1 MKMIQSI
8 MKFIK
13 NFVLVLIS
21 IAFSLL
27 IGEIVLRIYTDF
39 PKFPNSSYMVEDSNF
54 GFKMNNDLK
63 DIDKLGFR
71 NIEGK
76 YNNYQI
82 ATIGDSHTYGNGVT
96 SKEAWPYQLEEI
108 IDKPTYNYG
117 NSGNGIYSYH
127 FLAKDVFTKNK
138 KIILGLYLP
147 NDFAYKDYICLI
159 DFNNSFWKKEVV
171 RLKLNPPLRCDSLEN
186 VNTKMD
192 FVRLAIMKSAVL
204 SITYELIWRPIRK
217 TKNKDKNY
225 IEVHERFAPM
235 EIDLL
240 EGFMKLTDLENPKI
254 SLVFSDFKK
263 IVKDWKQSSDE
274 GSIGI
279 ILIPSAQAVY
289 LNALEKLNI
298 KPNSKSKIE
307 FYTQNELLL
316 EEQVLNF
323 LQKLNIPALS
333 VKKNLVEEFIRN
345 LPSESTLQFY
355 PDNSHPIA
363 AGHRAYAKT
372 AKEIYLKM
380 KEMSK

>member
-1 MKMIQSI
+1 

-21 IAFSLL
+21 TAFSLM
-27 IGEIVLRIYTDF
+27 IVEIALRIFTDF
-39 PKFPNSSYMVEDSNF
+39 PRFPDSSLMVQDSNF

-63 DIDKLGFR
+63 DIDELGFR
-71 NIEGK
+71 NVDGK
-76 YNNYQI
+76 YNKYQV

-96 SKEAWPYQLEEI
+96 NKDAWPHQLEEI
-108 IDKPTYNYG
+108 IDLPIYNYG

-127 FLAKDVFTKNK
+127 FLAKDVLAKNK

-171 RLKLNPPLRCDSLEN
+171 RLKLNPPLRCDSLKN

-217 TKNKDKNY
+217 TTNRSKNY

-298 KPNSKSKIE
+298 KPNSKSKIK
-307 FYTQNELLL
+307 FYIQNELLL

-355 PDNSHPIA
+355 PDNSHPIG

>member
-1 MKMIQSI
+1 
-8 MKFIK
+8 
-13 NFVLVLIS
+13 
-21 IAFSLL
+21 
-27 IGEIVLRIYTDF
+27 
-39 PKFPNSSYMVEDSNF
+39 
-54 GFKMNNDLK
+54 
-63 DIDKLGFR
+63 
-71 NIEGK
+71 
-76 YNNYQI
+76 
-82 ATIGDSHTYGNGVT
+82 
-96 SKEAWPYQLEEI
+96 
-108 IDKPTYNYG
+108 
-117 NSGNGIYSYH
+117 
-127 FLAKDVFTKNK
+127 
-138 KIILGLYLP
+138 
-147 NDFAYKDYICLI
+147 
-159 DFNNSFWKKEVV
+159 
-171 RLKLNPPLRCDSLEN
+171 
-186 VNTKMD
+186 
-192 FVRLAIMKSAVL
+192 
-204 SITYELIWRPIRK
+204 
-217 TKNKDKNY
+217 
-225 IEVHERFAPM
+225 M

-298 KPNSKSKIE
+298 KPNSKSKIK
-307 FYTQNELLL
+307 FFTQNELLL

-355 PDNSHPIA
+355 PDNSHPIG